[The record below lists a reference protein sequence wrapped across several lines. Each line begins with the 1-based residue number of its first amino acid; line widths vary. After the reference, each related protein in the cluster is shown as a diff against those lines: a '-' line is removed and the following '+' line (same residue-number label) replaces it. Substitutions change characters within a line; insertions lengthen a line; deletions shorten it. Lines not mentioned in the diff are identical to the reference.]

1 LLLSPCT
8 VRDSIECRF
17 TGSQLR
23 RCAGSREAAPGRAPA
38 AAALQRNHPQTEGNR
53 ALPGLK
59 APSEGAG
66 YVFLIALKNLKILI
80 VFQEN

>member
-1 LLLSPCT
+1 
-8 VRDSIECRF
+8 V
-17 TGSQLR
+17 
-23 RCAGSREAAPGRAPA
+23 
-38 AAALQRNHPQTEGNR
+38 AALQRNHPQTEGNR